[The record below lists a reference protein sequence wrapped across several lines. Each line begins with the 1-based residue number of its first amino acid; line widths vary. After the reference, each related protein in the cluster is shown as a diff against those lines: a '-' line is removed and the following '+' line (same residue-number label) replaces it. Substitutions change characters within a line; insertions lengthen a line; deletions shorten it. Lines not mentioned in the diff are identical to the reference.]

1 MPSGSGEH
9 HLVSVQAEFHHFR
22 VQRRCGAE
30 NSLDDREHRF
40 APPAMSSRLVSV
52 CTAENR

>member
-1 MPSGSGEH
+1 
-9 HLVSVQAEFHHFR
+9 VQAELHHFR